1 MRRYIA
7 LMKPRIIELLLVAT
21 LPTLVLAERGWP
33 GLKVSLVTVLG
44 GALAAGS
51 ANAFNSII
59 DRDIDA
65 QMERTAHRPMAQ
77 GLIKTHTAFLF
88 ATIVG
93 IISVTGMAIFTNA
106 LAAGLTF
113 LAILMYVLGYTL
125 ILKRRTAE
133 NIVWGGA
140 AGCMPVLI
148 AWAAIKGSLSWT
160 PIILFLIIFF
170 WTPPHYWPLAIKYRE
185 DYAKASVPML
195 PVVSTIDH
203 VAIRIIRYSYG
214 MVFCSLLLIPIA
226 KLGIIY
232 IIVSI
237 VLGALFIFEAHRIL
251 DRVKKNVEVNAM
263 RLFHG
268 SISYLSILFLAMA
281 VDILVF

>member
-77 GLIKTHTAFLF
+77 GLIKTRTAFLF

-93 IISVTGMAIFTNA
+93 VISVTAMAIFTNA

-281 VDILVF
+281 VDVLVF

>member
-1 MRRYIA
+1 
-7 LMKPRIIELLLVAT
+7 MKPRIIELLLVAT

-170 WTPPHYWPLAIKYRE
+170 WTPPHYWPLAIKYRD
-185 DYAKASVPML
+185 DYEKASVPML

-226 KLGIIY
+226 KLGSIY

-281 VDILVF
+281 VDVLVF

>member
-1 MRRYIA
+1 
-7 LMKPRIIELLLVAT
+7 MKPRIIELLLVAT

>member
-1 MRRYIA
+1 
-7 LMKPRIIELLLVAT
+7 MKPRIIELLLVAT

-170 WTPPHYWPLAIKYRE
+170 WTPPHYWPLAIKYRD
-185 DYAKASVPML
+185 DYEKASVPML

-226 KLGIIY
+226 KLGSIY
-232 IIVSI
+232 ITVSV
-237 VLGALFIFEAHRIL
+237 VLGALFILEAHRIL

-281 VDILVF
+281 VDVLVF

>member
-1 MRRYIA
+1 
-7 LMKPRIIELLLVAT
+7 MKPRIIELLLVAT

-226 KLGIIY
+226 KLGSIY
-232 IIVSI
+232 ITVSI
-237 VLGALFIFEAHRIL
+237 VLGALFILEAHRIL

-281 VDILVF
+281 VDVLVF

>member
-33 GLKVSLVTVLG
+33 GLRVSLVTVLG

-170 WTPPHYWPLAIKYRE
+170 WTPPHYWPLAIKYRD
-185 DYAKASVPML
+185 DYEKASVPML

-226 KLGIIY
+226 KLGSIY
-232 IIVSI
+232 ITVSV
-237 VLGALFIFEAHRIL
+237 VLGALFILEAHRIL

-281 VDILVF
+281 VDVLVF

>member
-170 WTPPHYWPLAIKYRE
+170 WTPPHYWPLAIKYRD
-185 DYAKASVPML
+185 DYEKASVPML

-226 KLGIIY
+226 KLGSIY
-232 IIVSI
+232 ITVSV
-237 VLGALFIFEAHRIL
+237 VLGALFILEAHRIL

-281 VDILVF
+281 VDVLVF

>member
-33 GLKVSLVTVLG
+33 GLKVSLATVLG

-226 KLGIIY
+226 KLGSIY

-281 VDILVF
+281 IDILVF

>member
-226 KLGIIY
+226 KLGSIY
-232 IIVSI
+232 ITVSV
-237 VLGALFIFEAHRIL
+237 VLGALFILEAHRIL